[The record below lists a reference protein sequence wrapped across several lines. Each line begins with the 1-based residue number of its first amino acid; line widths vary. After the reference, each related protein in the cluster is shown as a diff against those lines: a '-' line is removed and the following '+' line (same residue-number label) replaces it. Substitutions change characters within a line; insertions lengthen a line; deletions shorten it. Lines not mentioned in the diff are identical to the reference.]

1 MQEVLAVDF
10 FSRCESEMLAGG
22 GTFFLYPTRTRRTA
36 PTLELS
42 SRLCNSLGA

>member
-22 GTFFLYPTRTRRTA
+22 GVFPVSDA
-36 PTLELS
+36 
-42 SRLCNSLGA
+42 NAANGADAGIILTVV